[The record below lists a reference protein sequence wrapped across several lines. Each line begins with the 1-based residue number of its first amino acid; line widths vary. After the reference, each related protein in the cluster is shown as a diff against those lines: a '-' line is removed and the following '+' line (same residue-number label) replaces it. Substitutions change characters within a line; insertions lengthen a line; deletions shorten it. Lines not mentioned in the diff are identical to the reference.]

1 MAIGEGGELAP
12 VTNLPNDR
20 LVNNQYGKLVD
31 QKVNYL
37 LGKEILFNTQDN
49 IYSDI
54 LNNKIFNADLTDLLQ
69 EVGEDSL
76 IVVMVGCM
84 WI

>member
-1 MAIGEGGELAP
+1 MVIGEGGEPTP

-37 LGKEILFNTQDN
+37 LGKEILFNAKDETT
-49 IYSDI
+49 
-54 LNNKIFNADLTDLLQ
+54 KFLTL
-69 EVGEDSL
+69 SL
-76 IVVMVGCM
+76 TI
-84 WI
+84 